1 MQRIAGR
8 YTTPLRTG
16 FRHLQQHTDKNH
28 YTRSISVSICSYQ
41 DEPKV
46 DKADGVSGDSQ
57 DQQPNLTASKD
68 GGATGSISR
77 PPRTDDLVKKFKLKP
92 SAEVGIRARMKER
105 QRVIAEDS
113 ARRARMES
121 MDDTDRIQKLFD
133 RLQLGKDEPRTK
145 TETTGLTGP
154 GSASPKN
161 ISESWK
167 FLFDEDDLDEE
178 SARRSSTG
186 NQSKEILDSVP
197 GASNIFP
204 KLSDY
209 RSPSS
214 VSSTTMESS
223 SGTDSEHQS
232 PRIERW
238 KDPRMKS
245 TERDAFK
252 ALFSSLFEHKKPEE
266 EENWSREE
274 EQGEEQ
280 KETREQKLQS
290 IFSNF
295 SRTGQDIKSSG
306 TQSSTTQLDSLSSV
320 PGATSIGSSSE
331 SPVVSDPAQVLQ
343 RQLENLSKRVDPI
356 YLARKPNTPSFEVMK
371 NTVGPHD
378 WMGRD
383 PTLPQDNSLFNAL
396 RDETQVAI
404 RMRREL
410 TDKQQ
415 DIVKVREFVDNLIAP
430 FAQPSSRL
438 NGPRPSSVGL
448 DGLLAQAI
456 LATSSTRLD
465 NTGAEFGGNNQSERS
480 LHPFMGHAMVE
491 QTRKQGLPVFIRVVR
506 TESYKALIKSRWDAW
521 RDGPGCLEILKEMR
535 RNGALVD
542 GETKNLARIMRR
554 QLAAV
559 SPPPTLMIK
568 DEASSKERLQQY
580 GWGEEEQ
587 AAPILEMLDVIK
599 MSHEEDDYQHIM
611 KQVAKR
617 SEPRP

>member
-1 MQRIAGR
+1 
-8 YTTPLRTG
+8 
-16 FRHLQQHTDKNH
+16 
-28 YTRSISVSICSYQ
+28 
-41 DEPKV
+41 
-46 DKADGVSGDSQ
+46 
-57 DQQPNLTASKD
+57 
-68 GGATGSISR
+68 
-77 PPRTDDLVKKFKLKP
+77 
-92 SAEVGIRARMKER
+92 
-105 QRVIAEDS
+105 
-113 ARRARMES
+113 
-121 MDDTDRIQKLFD
+121 
-133 RLQLGKDEPRTK
+133 
-145 TETTGLTGP
+145 
-154 GSASPKN
+154 
-161 ISESWK
+161 
-167 FLFDEDDLDEE
+167 
-178 SARRSSTG
+178 
-186 NQSKEILDSVP
+186 
-197 GASNIFP
+197 
-204 KLSDY
+204 
-209 RSPSS
+209 
-214 VSSTTMESS
+214 
-223 SGTDSEHQS
+223 
-232 PRIERW
+232 
-238 KDPRMKS
+238 MKS

-252 ALFSSLFEHKKPEE
+252 ALFSSLFEHRKPEE
-266 EENWSREE
+266 VEDWSREE
-274 EQGEEQ
+274 EQGGEQ

-295 SRTGQDIKSSG
+295 SRTAQDIQTSG
-306 TQSSTTQLDSLSSV
+306 TQSSTNQLDSLSSA

-383 PTLPQDNSLFNAL
+383 PTLPQDNGLFSAL

-438 NGPRPSSVGL
+438 NGDTPRPSSVGL

-465 NTGAEFGGNNQSERS
+465 STGAEFGGNNQSERS

-521 RDGPGCLEILKEMR
+521 HDGPGCLEILKEMR

-559 SPPPTLMIK
+559 SPPATLMSK

-611 KQVAKR
+611 KQIAKR